1 MCIEYLNIHVVI
13 FQEAKRKA
21 VEQKLEMKARQE
33 QENIK
38 KERRKLF
45 LVKQKKE
52 QKIRRLEQKV
62 ELVKI
67 VSVTLLGSVCHYLLN
82 VKTFTLCC
90 ITCD

>member
-1 MCIEYLNIHVVI
+1 
-13 FQEAKRKA
+13 
-21 VEQKLEMKARQE
+21 MKAKQE
-33 QENIK
+33 LENIK

-67 VSVTLLGSVCHYLLN
+67 VSDV
-82 VKTFTLCC
+82 FM
-90 ITCD
+90 

>member
-1 MCIEYLNIHVVI
+1 MYRTVFI
-13 FQEAKRKA
+13 FKEAKRKA
-21 VEQKLEMKARQE
+21 VEQKLEMKAKQE
-33 QENIK
+33 LENIK

-67 VSVTLLGSVCHYLLN
+67 VSMTTLHHR
-82 VKTFTLCC
+82 
-90 ITCD
+90 